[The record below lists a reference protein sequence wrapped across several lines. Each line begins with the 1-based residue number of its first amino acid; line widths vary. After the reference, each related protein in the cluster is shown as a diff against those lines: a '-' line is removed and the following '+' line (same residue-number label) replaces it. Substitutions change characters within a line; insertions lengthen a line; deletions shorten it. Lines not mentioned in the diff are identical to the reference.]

1 MQYIQRRGISQ
12 LIVGRGNDISKDFQ
26 EEVAYY
32 VLSKQKGIDKSFQV
46 KKKKV
51 ENVLY
56 RNVEIPM

>member
-51 ENVLY
+51 ENVLC